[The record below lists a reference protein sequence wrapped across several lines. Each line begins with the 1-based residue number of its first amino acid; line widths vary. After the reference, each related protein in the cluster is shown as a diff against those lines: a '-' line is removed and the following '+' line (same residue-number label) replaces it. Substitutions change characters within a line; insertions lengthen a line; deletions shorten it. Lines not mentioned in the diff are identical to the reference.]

1 MVQCQGNEIVPSGR
15 LDERSTFGTMTAQ
28 KLRRRSVLASVAAVT
43 GSALAGCNT
52 LTDEPEEGNG
62 NGNGNGEEEPPADS
76 PTERVD
82 RLDKY
87 PRVLV
92 GSVDDLSEGDV
103 EMFNYPLEG
112 TRNFLTRIDGKAWGG
127 VGPESDIVA
136 YNSLCTHMGCSVE
149 GNVSPDQEMA
159 GPCSCHYTTF
169 DLSKS
174 GLVVSGAATTDLP
187 QVRLDVEDGD
197 IYATGIDGLV
207 YGYRNN
213 LRDGEPIEAA
223 TEE

>member
-1 MVQCQGNEIVPSGR
+1 
-15 LDERSTFGTMTAQ
+15 MTGQ

-52 LTDEPEEGNG
+52 VSNGPEEESGNGDDEPAE
-62 NGNGNGEEEPPADS
+62 A

-82 RLDKY
+82 RLDRY
-87 PRVLV
+87 PRILV
-92 GSVDDLSEGDV
+92 GSVGDLGDGDV

-112 TRNFLTRIDGKAWGG
+112 TRNFLTRTDGEAWGG
-127 VGPESDIVA
+127 VGSDGDIVA
-136 YNSLCTHMGCSVE
+136 YNSICTHMGCSVE
-149 GNVSPDQEMA
+149 GQVSPDQEMA

-169 DLSKS
+169 DLSK
-174 GLVVSGAATTDLP
+174 GGMVVSGAATTDLP

-207 YGYRNN
+207 YGYRSN
-213 LRDGEPIEAA
+213 LRDGTPVEAA

>member
-1 MVQCQGNEIVPSGR
+1 
-15 LDERSTFGTMTAQ
+15 MTGQ
-28 KLRRRSVLASVAAVT
+28 ELRRRSVLASAAAVT
-43 GSALAGCNT
+43 GSALAGCST
-52 LTDEPEEGNG
+52 VFDGSGDGNG
-62 NGNGNGEEEPPADS
+62 NGNGDEEPPADA

-82 RLDKY
+82 QLDRY
-87 PRVLV
+87 PRIRI
-92 GSVDDLSEGDV
+92 GSVDELSAGDV
-103 EMFNYPLEG
+103 DTFSYPLEG
-112 TRNFLTRIDGKAWGG
+112 TNNFLTRIDGEAWGG
-127 VGPESDIVA
+127 VGSNNDIVA
-136 YNSLCTHMGCSVE
+136 YNSICTHMGCSVE
-149 GNVSPDQEMA
+149 GQVSPDQEMA
-159 GPCSCHYTTF
+159 GPCPCHYTSF